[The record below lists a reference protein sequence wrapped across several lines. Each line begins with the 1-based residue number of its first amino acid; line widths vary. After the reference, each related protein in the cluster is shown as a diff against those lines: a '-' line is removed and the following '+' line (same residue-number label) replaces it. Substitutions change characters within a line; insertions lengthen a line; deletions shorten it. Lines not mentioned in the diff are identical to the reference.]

1 MIKIAI
7 SCGDPAGIGYEV
19 AAKSLLRYHPR
30 DVQYILFGERS
41 VFEKLAGQYRWAQS
55 FMNSI
60 DSAEFQLISSD
71 NGENYPTGVIDAR
84 CGEIA
89 YRSVVSAIKA
99 ANGSDESR
107 KCDAIVTAP
116 ISKKALHLAG
126 HKFDGHTGILSK
138 IFDVPVTMM
147 LFTRGFR
154 VSLATTHIPLRN
166 VPGSLTPEL
175 LAGHLARTRDAL
187 ANWFGIENPVIGV
200 LALNPHAGESGILG
214 DEESIIDEAIES
226 AKNGGITAEGP
237 LVPDVAFLTKPRRR
251 YDAYL
256 AMYHDQGLIPLKTLG
271 FRRGVNITLGLPV
284 PRTSPDH
291 GTAFDIAGKGI
302 ANPLSFIEALKTAV
316 KIARRIGARHFQKFV
331 PSIM

>member
-1 MIKIAI
+1 MKKIVI

-19 AAKSLLRYHPR
+19 VAKSILRFNPP
-30 DVQYILFGERS
+30 DVQYLLFGERS
-41 VFEKLAGQYRWAQS
+41 VFEKLAGQFLWAQS
-55 FMNSI
+55 FLNSL
-60 DSAEFQLISSD
+60 DSSEFQLISFD
-71 NGENYPTGVIDAR
+71 NAQDYPMGIIDKR

-99 ANGSDESR
+99 ANGTDTIY

-116 ISKKALHLAG
+116 ISKKALHLAR

-138 IFDVPVTMM
+138 MFALPVTMM

-154 VSLATTHIPLRN
+154 VSLATTHIPLRK

-175 LAGHLARTRDAL
+175 LAGHLDRTRNAL
-187 ANWFGIENPVIGV
+187 VNWFGIEKPLIGV
-200 LALNPHAGESGILG
+200 LALNPHAGENGILG
-214 DEESIIDEAIES
+214 DEESVIGEAIVS
-226 AKNGGITAEGP
+226 ARIRGIDAEGP

-271 FRRGVNITLGLPV
+271 FRKGVNITLGLPV

-316 KIARRIGARHFQKFV
+316 KIVQRA
-331 PSIM
+331 SIPNSHK